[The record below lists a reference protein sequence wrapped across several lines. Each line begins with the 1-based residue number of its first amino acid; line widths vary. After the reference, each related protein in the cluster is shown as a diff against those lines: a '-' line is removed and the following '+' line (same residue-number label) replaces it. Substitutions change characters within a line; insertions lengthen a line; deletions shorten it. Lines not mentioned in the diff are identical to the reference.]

1 MRYIEIAD
9 GVSVKIDSIEA
20 VLRTDSLSSEVVTAD
35 NSYTSIFPYEV
46 LLELL
51 EMEEKDKDSDLDD
64 RNIFKQIDTST
75 VSQ

>member
-64 RNIFKQIDTST
+64 RNIFKRIDTST